1 MSAYPLMTGLI
12 DCNNFFVSCERVF
25 HPELRDR
32 PVIVLGNNDGCVVA
46 MSNEAKALG
55 ITRGIPLFKIR
66 DIVSRHNIAV
76 LSGNHRLYSDMS
88 SRVMMTLASLAD
100 GLEISS
106 IDEAYINLDA
116 VDDNE
121 LPAYGQSIVKTI
133 KKNVGIPVSLGIA
146 STRTLAKAAARFAK
160 KYPGYKGACI
170 IDTPDKRAKALE
182 LTGIGDVWGIGR
194 RLSERLKTQGI
205 YTALD
210 FARLSKETIRDRY
223 NINLERVWRELNGEA
238 CIGTEES
245 IEGPQKS
252 LTCSR
257 TFATEIYSLEEL
269 NDAVAQHAAY
279 VAERL
284 RRHGCHCSAIS
295 VYIATNRFKESYYSN
310 IAQHRMPEATNDT
323 SMLCKEAKAALAGI
337 FRPGYGYKR
346 AGVTATQIIDGNGLQ
361 QSLFCNHDDLMKRR
375 RLMSALDKIN
385 RENAGHD
392 KVHLASIPSKS
403 VASKEHTSRLY
414 TTRMSDIIDIKCVD
428 PSDNPEAGKKD

>member
-1 MSAYPLMTGLI
+1 MTGLI

-25 HPELRDR
+25 RPELRDK

-66 DIVSRHNIAV
+66 DIVSRHNITT
-76 LSGNHRLYSDMS
+76 LSGNHRLYKDMS

-116 VDDNE
+116 VDDDE

-133 KKNVGIPVSLGIA
+133 RKNVGIPVSLGMA
-146 STRTLAKAAARFAK
+146 PTRTLAKIAARFAK
-160 KYPGYKGACI
+160 KYPGYKGACLI
-170 IDTPDKRAKALE
+170 NNSDKMTKALC

-194 RLSERLKTQGI
+194 RLSERLKAHGLN
-205 YTALD
+205 TALD
-210 FARLSKETIRDRY
+210 FAQLPKEIIRDRY

-238 CIGTEES
+238 CIGIEES
-245 IEGPQKS
+245 IDGPQKS

-257 TFATEIYSLEEL
+257 TFATEVYTIDEL
-269 NDAVAQHAAY
+269 NDAVAQYAAY

-284 RRHGCHCSAIS
+284 RRHDCHCTAIS

-310 IAQHRMPEATNDT
+310 IAQHRIPEATNDT
-323 SMLCKEAKAALAGI
+323 SILCKEAKSALATI

-361 QSLFCNHDDLMKRR
+361 QSLFSDHDDLKKRK

-385 RENAGHD
+385 SEFTSHD
-392 KVHLASIPSKS
+392 KVHVASIPSRS
-403 VASKEHTSRLY
+403 IAMKEHTPRLY
-414 TTRMSDIIDIKCVD
+414 TSRMSDIIDIKCTD
-428 PSDNPEAGKKD
+428 RSDNTKAGKKN